1 VLKKET
7 IMAKQLPYDGTF
19 QEGPASKAIV
29 SLSQVLLAPL
39 DAIFK
44 AQIHAA
50 RSFLNMVLQM
60 GYPHL
65 KLDENGQPL
74 PMDQQE
80 PDSDKVY
87 MQEFKIKTTTDD
99 TENVANIRI
108 PALSMIPVAP
118 LSIEQAE
125 FDLDFSIGYV
135 YRNTQIQKSES
146 ATVKDERKFST
157 SDRPWFLVSDPI
169 SIRGVVAPAVSHEM
183 KQSSEDTSDTKISI
197 RIKVTRQDMPS
208 GLDKLLTT
216 LNQSSSVSNQ
226 SVTAKVNSPDQSR

>member
-1 VLKKET
+1 MT
-7 IMAKQLPYDGTF
+7 QQPPYDGTF
-19 QEGPASKAIV
+19 REGPASKSII

-65 KLDENGQPL
+65 KVDENGNTL

-80 PDSDKVY
+80 PDADKVY
-87 MQEFKIKTTTDD
+87 MQEFKIKTVADD
-99 TENVANIRI
+99 KENVANIRI

-118 LSIEQAE
+118 LSIEAAE

-135 YRNTQIQKSES
+135 YRYSQMQKSES
-146 ATVKDERKFST
+146 ETLRDEKKYNT
-157 SDRPWFLVSDPI
+157 NDRPWFLVSDPI
-169 SIRGVVAPAVSHEM
+169 SIRGVVAPRVSEEL
-183 KQSSEDTSDTKISI
+183 KESGENTSDTKISI
-197 RIKVTRQDMPS
+197 RIKITRQDMPS

-216 LNQSSSVSNQ
+216 LNQSSSVTTQSN
-226 SVTAKVNSPDQSR
+226 SVKVNPQV